1 MTRKFAVV
9 LACMFVLSTGLKAQD
24 VVKPRPLTMAE
35 YEKAKTFVIKDLDNE
50 TYVKFE
56 NTYILDRYELRKP
69 YFITGDDGLKK
80 RMDLYKLLAKEG
92 MQELGLVIFYTNEKG
107 TQYKACL
114 PNFTADAKVWE
125 KYFEDIHAIDKLEQN
140 FVLKLSYVLSKE
152 VGYQLYKAQNQGK
165 DLSKESATYGNDICF
180 PGDQQV
186 TLANGTRKT
195 LASLKR
201 GDEVLTV
208 NPLTK
213 TTAIIKVNTL
223 VEHEAKN
230 YAITQLV
237 LQRADKHITPNGS
250 EIILSTRTLEAT
262 PNHPVQTHTGTTK
275 MGDVKENDTVLCLNK
290 ASGDYEPF
298 TVISKKEYAGGVQKV
313 YNIVAGDG
321 TPFLMNDV
329 MVLQK

>member
-1 MTRKFAVV
+1 MNRMLVV
-9 LACMFVLSTGLKAQD
+9 ALACMFMLSTGLKAQD
-24 VVKPRPLTMAE
+24 VVKPRPLTLAE

-56 NTYILDRYELRKP
+56 NAYILDRYELRKP

-80 RMDLYKLLAKEG
+80 RMDLYKFLAKEG

-114 PNFTADAKVWE
+114 PNFTADAKVWK

-195 LASLKR
+195 LASLQR

-213 TTAIIKVNTL
+213 ATAIIKVNSL

-230 YAITQLV
+230 YAITHLV
-237 LQRADKHITPNGS
+237 LQRADKRITPNGS
-250 EIILSTRTLEAT
+250 EIMLSTRTLEAT
-262 PNHPVQTHTGTTK
+262 PNHPVQTHTGTTQ
-275 MGDVKENDTVLCLNK
+275 MGAVRENDTVLCLNK
-290 ASGDYEPF
+290 ASGNYEPF

-313 YNIVAGDG
+313 YNIIAGDG

-329 MVLQK
+329 VVLQK